1 MGAHVTSAIDQSAAV
16 GDFIAQESM
25 GCPLTD
31 SGCETK
37 EGKADVEFTCETPF
51 DEHCQCLKMGK
62 TNQLKYLVKER
73 ATVCTGADWAD
84 MNTRRSM
91 KDGARYAEFALEW
104 KARKL
109 HEPMERLNAQKK
121 MFKMVDGIG
130 GKQPY
135 YTNTACYKDEADA
148 KIGWYF
154 LIHAVGGKGGSDIP
168 VGHEA
173 LSKPFLT
180 KNWHYSL
187 WQQEIYQDILLSSS
201 MISAKNMGSWT
212 SVGVIFKTPPEN
224 VIGLSTV
231 DISLSNSAIR
241 TFANFYNHMD
251 DVKNRKF
258 SKFVKEAPSISEVTW
273 TDFDKLTMKLP
284 DITYNEIPVLGTYYD
299 QTDSSTKVVEVAGY
313 FINMLPL
320 KLSNPDTEFD
330 FAEGLPDELPVK
342 NEAYELLMK
351 MYKDQDFVG
360 KGLPIVVIDCPTER
374 LDSLR
379 KELDESQDVFVLKNA
394 WIDHL
399 KSRMGNIRRK
409 ERQSSLNECARITQ
423 EKLEKKVSGYKDI
436 FKKWS
441 RCQAWEKCEKVGG
454 ADDHE
459 AFKTLFAK
467 HQKANKA
474 MVLKAPYLANLFGA
488 DGRLKDIEA
497 WKAKAIST
505 SEPYFMDDWLDTA
518 FVKRVANNPFSD
530 LNSETCIKAK
540 RKYDLAQQQIQLVAE
555 ENQAKKD
562 TRRENRMRARRE
574 MKKQMKKKKATKSG
588 ATTK

>member
-1 MGAHVTSAIDQSAAV
+1 MG
-16 GDFIAQESM
+16 
-25 GCPLTD
+25 
-31 SGCETK
+31 
-37 EGKADVEFTCETPF
+37 
-51 DEHCQCLKMGK
+51 
-62 TNQLKYLVKER
+62 
-73 ATVCTGADWAD
+73 
-84 MNTRRSM
+84 
-91 KDGARYAEFALEW
+91 
-104 KARKL
+104 
-109 HEPMERLNAQKK
+109 
-121 MFKMVDGIG
+121 
-130 GKQPY
+130 

-154 LIHAVGGKGGSDIP
+154 LIHAVGGKGGRDIP

-187 WQQEIYQDILLSSS
+187 WQQEKYQDILLSSS

-251 DVKNRKF
+251 VVKNRKF

-273 TDFDKLTMKLP
+273 TDFDKLTIKLP

-313 FINMLPL
+313 FINMLPI
-320 KLSNPDTEFD
+320 KLRNRDTEFD
-330 FAEGLPDELPVK
+330 FSEGLPDELPGKK
-342 NEAYELLMK
+342 NEAYDLLMK
-351 MYKDQDFVG
+351 MYKDPDFVG

-379 KELDESQDVFVLKNA
+379 QELDESQDVFVLKNA

-399 KSRMGNIRRK
+399 KSQMGKIRRAELK
-409 ERQSSLNECARITQ
+409 SSLNECARISLQ
-423 EKLEKKVSGYKDI
+423 KRGGEKFPAGYEDI

-454 ADDHE
+454 SGDHE
-459 AFKTLFAK
+459 TFKTLFAK
-467 HQKANKA
+467 HQAANKA
-474 MVLKAPYLANLFGA
+474 MVLEAPYLANLFGA

-497 WKAKAIST
+497 WKAEATSP

-518 FVKRVANNPFSD
+518 FVKRVADNPFSD
-530 LNSETCIKAK
+530 LNSETCIDAK

-555 ENQAKKD
+555 KKRANRD
-562 TRRENRMRARRE
+562 TRRERKLKQIEKSMRSRRE
-574 MKKQMKKKKATKSG
+574 MKQRLKKKKATKGG
-588 ATTK
+588 ATTKTKTTKKKTQNKKSKTKTTKKKTQKKAKTKTTKK

>member
-1 MGAHVTSAIDQSAAV
+1 MG
-16 GDFIAQESM
+16 
-25 GCPLTD
+25 
-31 SGCETK
+31 
-37 EGKADVEFTCETPF
+37 
-51 DEHCQCLKMGK
+51 
-62 TNQLKYLVKER
+62 
-73 ATVCTGADWAD
+73 
-84 MNTRRSM
+84 
-91 KDGARYAEFALEW
+91 
-104 KARKL
+104 
-109 HEPMERLNAQKK
+109 
-121 MFKMVDGIG
+121 
-130 GKQPY
+130 
-135 YTNTACYKDEADA
+135 
-148 KIGWYF
+148 
-154 LIHAVGGKGGSDIP
+154 
-168 VGHEA
+168 
-173 LSKPFLT
+173 
-180 KNWHYSL
+180 
-187 WQQEIYQDILLSSS
+187 
-201 MISAKNMGSWT
+201 
-212 SVGVIFKTPPEN
+212 
-224 VIGLSTV
+224 
-231 DISLSNSAIR
+231 
-241 TFANFYNHMD
+241 YNHMD

-273 TDFDKLTMKLP
+273 TDFDKLTIKLP

-351 MYKDQDFVG
+351 MYKEPDFVG

-394 WIDHL
+394 WIDRL
-399 KSRMGNIRRK
+399 KTQKRHIWLDEDKARRK
-409 ERQSSLNECARITQ
+409 LGKKNFE
-423 EKLEKKVSGYKDI
+423 LEKQMPGYKDI
-436 FKKWS
+436 FGKWS
-441 RCQAWEKCEKVGG
+441 RCQAWEKSEKVLG

-459 AFKTLFAK
+459 VFKTLFAK
-467 HQKANKA
+467 HQAANKA
-474 MVLKAPYLANLFGA
+474 MVLEAPYLANLFGA

-540 RKYDLAQQQIQLVAE
+540 REYDLAQQQFQLVAE
-555 ENQAKKD
+555 EKQAKKD

-574 MKKQMKKKKATKSG
+574 MKKRLKKN
-588 ATTK
+588 